1 MERNPRPRKT
11 RSSPGAHSAEELR
24 EAAEYSEAI
33 IETVRG
39 PLVVLDSSLRV
50 TSANRSFYTLFSLK
64 ADETEGKLIY
74 EVGSH
79 EWDIPRLRELLE
91 EIIPKNNAFNDF
103 EVDHEFASIGRRQ
116 MLLNARRMFDEHH
129 ETRGILLAIED
140 VTQRRRMEHDLGSSE
155 LRYRRLFETAQ
166 DGILILDADTGEITD
181 VNPFLERLLGYSK
194 VELLGRRLWEIG
206 LFKDEAASRQ
216 AFLVLQE
223 KGYIRYEDLPLESK
237 DGKTMEVEFVSNA
250 YTIDGGKV
258 IQCNVRDIT
267 DRRLAEVALNR
278 SEFLY
283 RSLFENM
290 LDGLAYCRMNF
301 DDGEPRDFTYLA
313 VNSAFERLTGLKNV
327 VGKRVTEVIPGV
339 RESNPELFEIYG
351 RTAKSGEAER
361 FEIYLKALARW
372 FSVSV
377 YSPQEGYF
385 VAVFDN
391 ITERK
396 EAEQALK
403 TSEEQLRISE
413 QRFHLAQDAANAG
426 TWEWNLSTN
435 ENYWSDELWE
445 LYGLE
450 AGSCEP
456 SYEAWLKT
464 IRPADRPN
472 VEMVVAEAASKGT
485 RLSVEWRS
493 VGRGGEER
501 WLMSVGQPVKNAAG
515 KAELY
520 AGVVID
526 ITERKQAEQIKDE
539 FIGLV
544 SHELKTPLTVVTG
557 AIDVAMAETISPEDR
572 KALLKDAAWGAES
585 MADIV
590 DNLLELSR
598 WQANRLALRTQPLD
612 LAQVVSRVIEMSR
625 TKTDRHTVI
634 ADVSPDLPTVNADL
648 TRIERILDNL
658 IDNAIKYSPNG
669 GEVRVSVQKIQGDI
683 VVSVRDQGIGIA
695 PADQSRLFQA
705 FQRLDVS
712 SWTGIQGVGLG
723 LVVCRRLVEA
733 HGGRIWVESEKG
745 SGSTFLFTLPVS
757 ATMS

>member
-1 MERNPRPRKT
+1 MERNPRPRKK
-11 RSSPGAHSAEELR
+11 RSYSGAHSAEELR

-39 PLVVLDSSLRV
+39 PLVVLDADLRV

-64 ADETEGKLIY
+64 AGETEGKLIY

-91 EIIPKNNAFNDF
+91 EIVPRNNAFNDF
-103 EVDHEFASIGRRQ
+103 EVDHEFASLGRRQ
-116 MLLNARRMFDEHH
+116 MLLNARRMYGERH

-166 DGILILDADTGEITD
+166 DGILILDADSGEITD
-181 VNPFLERLLGYSK
+181 VNPFLEGLLGYSK
-194 VELLGRRLWEIG
+194 GELLGRRLWEIG
-206 LFKDEAASRQ
+206 FFKDEAASRQ

-237 DGKTMEVEFVSNA
+237 DGRTMEVEFVSNA

-267 DRRLAEVALNR
+267 DRRLAEVALKR
-278 SEFLY
+278 SELLY

-290 LDGLAYCRMNF
+290 LDGLAYCRMIF

-327 VGKRVTEVIPGV
+327 VGQRVTEVIPGV

-351 RTAKSGEAER
+351 RIAKSGGAER

-385 VAVFDN
+385 VAAFDN

-396 EAEQALK
+396 EAEQALRM
-403 TSEEQLRISE
+403 SEEQLRDSE
-413 QRFHLAQDAANAG
+413 RRFHLAQFAANAG

-450 AGSCEP
+450 PGSCEP

-485 RLSVEWRS
+485 RLNVEWRS
-493 VGRGGEER
+493 VGRNGGER

-515 KAELY
+515 KAERY

-557 AIDVAMAETISPEDR
+557 AIDVAMGETISSEER
-572 KALLKDAAWGAES
+572 RSLLKDAAWGAES

-612 LAQVVSRVIEMSR
+612 LAQLVSRIIEMSR
-625 TKTDRHTVI
+625 TKSDRHRLI
-634 ADVSPDLPTVNADL
+634 ADVSLDLPMVNADL

-669 GEVRVSVQKIQGDI
+669 GEVRVSARKIQGDI

-695 PADQSRLFQA
+695 SVDQLKLFQA

-723 LVVCRRLVEA
+723 LVVCKRLVEA

-745 SGSTFLFTLPVS
+745 TGSTFLFTLPVS
-757 ATMS
+757 ATIS